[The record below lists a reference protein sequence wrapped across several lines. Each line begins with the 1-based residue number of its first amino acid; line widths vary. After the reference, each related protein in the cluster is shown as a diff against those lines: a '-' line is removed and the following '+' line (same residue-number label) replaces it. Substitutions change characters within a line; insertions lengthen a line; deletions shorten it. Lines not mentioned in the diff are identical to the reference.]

1 VASTKCHSIKII
13 GITHLIIEVDTEQ
26 QEELKIIIEEEEVVL
41 IMIPLKYQNI
51 RKSFFK
57 KRKSK

>member
-13 GITHLIIEVDTEQ
+13 GIPHLIIEVDSEQ
-26 QEELKIIIEEEEVVL
+26 QEGLKIIIEEDELVL
-41 IMIPLKYQNI
+41 IMIPSNYQNI
-51 RKSFFK
+51 RKSLFK